1 MPLGHSKNSLPWS
14 LSRPITMKTKAFT
27 VWLSCLE
34 ECFFSLNLLPFDCF
48 YIYRKL
54 KKFRY

>member
-1 MPLGHSKNSLPWS
+1 MPLRHSKNGLPWS
-14 LSRPITMKTKAFT
+14 LSRLITMKGKGVT

-48 YIYRKL
+48 YIYRKP